1 MIDTITRVISP
12 IPLPFPNPNPGPEEI
27 PMPMPQKASMNNN
40 AEGQVAAVDGG
51 LVMTGVAI
59 LVNAGL
65 AILAGIFAS
74 QRPNPDDGNDD
85 NDNDDDDN
93 E

>member
-1 MIDTITRVISP
+1 
-12 IPLPFPNPNPGPEEI
+12 
-27 PMPMPQKASMNNN
+27 MPQKESMNNN
-40 AEGQVAAVDGG
+40 VEGQVAALDGG
-51 LVMTGVAI
+51 LVMRGVAV

-74 QRPNPDDGNDD
+74 QRPNPDD
-85 NDNDDDDN
+85 NDNDDDNNDDNNDDDN